1 MSIVQRL
8 DDDMKKAMRAKD
20 SLALSCIRMLKS
32 KMMEKEVALR
42 AKQGKEYKISDQEA
56 EAVVAAYAKQRRD
69 SIESY
74 TKGGRDDLVESE
86 KAELEIV
93 QRYLPEPM
101 GDDELKAIVAEAVAE
116 SGASSVR
123 DMGAVMK
130 LVMARAKGAA
140 DGKRINEMVRQLLG

>member
-8 DDDMKKAMRAKD
+8 DADMKQAMRAKD
-20 SLALSCIRMLKS
+20 SLGLSCIRMLKS
-32 KMMEKEVALR
+32 KLMEKEVALR
-42 AKQGKEYKISDQEA
+42 SKQGKEYKLSDEEA
-56 EAVVAAYAKQRRD
+56 EAVIAAYAKQRRD

-74 TKGGRDDLVESE
+74 AKGGRDDLVESE

-101 GDDELKAIVAEAVAE
+101 GDDELKTIVAEAVAE

-130 LVMARAKGAA
+130 LVMARVKGAA
-140 DGKRINEMVRQLLG
+140 DGKKINEMVRRLLG

>member
-8 DDDMKKAMRAKD
+8 DDDMKQAMRAKD

-42 AKQGKEYKISDQEA
+42 AKQGKDYKISDQEA
-56 EAVVAAYAKQRRD
+56 EAVIAAYAKQRRD

-101 GDDELKAIVAEAVAE
+101 GDDELKAIVAEVVAA

-140 DGKRINEMVRQLLG
+140 DGKRINELVRQLLG